1 MAKYNHLLIGV
12 ALAAIGSG
20 VLAQTAPQEIEARQ
34 RADVDARPQPFS
46 GPEIQFTSQRP
57 PSNSDE
63 IRFQLNDI
71 SVSGGTAFTE
81 AAMRALFEDELGSEI
96 ALTRVY
102 EIAGEIQGLYRDAD
116 YIFTRVVIPAQEID
130 GGAVRIEII
139 EAIITA
145 VVIEEPDGEIGP
157 VKSMAET
164 MVAPIVNVRNPTG
177 SMLERALLNVN
188 EIPGITRATAIPQAD
203 PDDARGGLQLF
214 VNVEREAVEAV
225 VFADNRQTEGIGR
238 GLVGGT
244 VTFNSYSKW
253 GDTTSISVFNSFDV
267 QRDGEGPNGDPPI
280 DGAFDFDERNTVQ
293 VTHQR
298 QIGSDGAT
306 VNALGLYSR
315 TNPGDNLA
323 SAGIDGEQI
332 LFSAGAAYPILRT
345 RQYELS
351 GSIGAEFFES
361 TTDISNGQLNVA
373 DDRLR
378 VVSASLDGIYRDEFG
393 YTRGTLS
400 VRQGVDVLNAS
411 DNGAVNLS
419 RQDGKNDFTLIRGDI
434 DRLFV
439 INDDLSFLGRI
450 GGQYSFVPLLASEEF
465 SIGGLSF
472 GRGFDPSVF
481 TGDDG
486 IGISGELRY
495 LKPVVI
501 EGYPITLE
509 AFGFAEYGVIWNK
522 GDGQPQMAE
531 VASLGGGLRLFFPES
546 YALGFEL
553 AFPVDARNDVQTPN
567 DPLPADIELGEPRL
581 YVNFSKRF

>member
-1 MAKYNHLLIGV
+1 MANYYHLLIGV

-20 VLAQTAPQEIEARQ
+20 AFAQTAPQEIEARQ
-34 RADVDARPQPFS
+34 RADVSARPQPFS

-63 IRFQLNDI
+63 IRFQLNDVVI
-71 SVSGGTAFTE
+71 SGGTAFSE
-81 AAMRALFEDELGSEI
+81 EAMRALIENDLGSEV

-102 EIAGEIQGLYRDAD
+102 ELAGEIQGLYRDAD

-130 GGAVRIEII
+130 GGVVRIEII

-157 VKSMAET
+157 VKELAEE
-164 MVAPIVNVRNPTG
+164 MVAPIVNLRNPTG
-177 SMLERALLNVN
+177 SMLERTLLNVN

-225 VFADNRQTEGIGR
+225 LFADNRQTEGIGR

-267 QRDGEGPNGDPPI
+267 QRDQQGTGANATL
-280 DGAFDFDERNTVQ
+280 DGAMDFDERNTIQ

-298 QIGSDGAT
+298 QLGLDGAT
-306 VNALGLYSR
+306 VQAVGLYSR
-315 TNPGDNLA
+315 TRPGDELFD
-323 SAGIDGEQI
+323 SGIEGEQF
-332 LFSAGAAYPILRT
+332 LVGLEASYPVLRT

-378 VVSASLDGIYRDEFG
+378 VVYASLDGIRRDEFG
-393 YTRGTLS
+393 YTRANVS
-400 VRQGVDVLNAS
+400 VRKGFDALNAS
-411 DNGAVNLS
+411 DRNVDNRS
-419 RQDGKNDFTLIRGDI
+419 RDDGEVDFTLIRADL

-439 INDDLSFLGRI
+439 INDDLSFLGRV
-450 GGQYSFVPLLASEEF
+450 GGQYSFDPLLASEEF
-465 SIGGLSF
+465 SIGGLTY
-472 GRGFDPSVF
+472 GRGFDPSIFV
-481 TGDDG
+481 GDHG
-486 IGISGELRY
+486 VGVSGELRY
-495 LKPVVI
+495 LKPLVI

-522 GDGQPQMAE
+522 GDGAPQMAE
-531 VASLGGGLRLFFPES
+531 IASLGGGLRLFFPEN

-553 AFPVDARNDVQTPN
+553 AFPVDAETDDPN
-567 DPLPADIELGEPRL
+567 DAFVDTIDLGEPRL

>member
-1 MAKYNHLLIGV
+1 MANYNHLLIGV

-20 VLAQTAPQEIEARQ
+20 VFAQTAPQEIEARQ
-34 RADVDARPQPFS
+34 RADVSARPQPFS

-63 IRFQLNDI
+63 IRFQLNDVVI
-71 SVSGGTAFTE
+71 SGGTAFSE
-81 AAMRALFEDELGSEI
+81 EAMRALIENDLGSEV

-102 EIAGEIQGLYRDAD
+102 ELAGEIQGLYRDAD

-130 GGAVRIEII
+130 GGVVRIEII

-157 VKSMAET
+157 VKELAEE
-164 MVAPIVNVRNPTG
+164 MVAPIVNLRNPTG
-177 SMLERALLNVN
+177 SMLERTLLNVN

-267 QRDGEGPNGDPPI
+267 QRDQQGTGANATL
-280 DGAFDFDERNTVQ
+280 DGAMDFDERNTIQ

-298 QIGSDGAT
+298 QLGLDGAT
-306 VNALGLYSR
+306 VQAVGLYSR
-315 TNPGDNLA
+315 TRPGDELFD
-323 SAGIDGEQI
+323 SGIEGEQF
-332 LFSAGAAYPILRT
+332 LVGLEASYPVLRT

-378 VVSASLDGIYRDEFG
+378 VVYASLDGIRRDEFG
-393 YTRGTLS
+393 YTRANVS
-400 VRQGVDVLNAS
+400 VRKGFDALNAS
-411 DNGAVNLS
+411 DRNVDNRS
-419 RQDGKNDFTLIRGDI
+419 RDDGEVDFTLIRADL

-439 INDDLSFLGRI
+439 INDDLSFLGRV
-450 GGQYSFVPLLASEEF
+450 GGQYSFDPLLASEEF
-465 SIGGLSF
+465 SIGGLTY
-472 GRGFDPSVF
+472 GRGFDPSIFV
-481 TGDDG
+481 GDHG
-486 IGISGELRY
+486 VGVSGELRY
-495 LKPVVI
+495 LKPLVI

-522 GDGQPQMAE
+522 GDGAPQMAE
-531 VASLGGGLRLFFPES
+531 IASLGGGLRLFFPEN

-553 AFPVDARNDVQTPN
+553 AFPVDAETDDPN
-567 DPLPADIELGEPRL
+567 DAFVDTIDLGEPRL

>member
-1 MAKYNHLLIGV
+1 MANYNHLLIGV

-20 VLAQTAPQEIEARQ
+20 VFAQTAPQEIEARQ
-34 RADVDARPQPFS
+34 RADVSARPQPFS

-63 IRFQLNDI
+63 IRFQLNDVVI
-71 SVSGGTAFTE
+71 SGGTAFSE
-81 AAMRALFEDELGSEI
+81 EAMRALIENDLGSEV

-102 EIAGEIQGLYRDAD
+102 ELAGEIQGLYRDAD

-130 GGAVRIEII
+130 GGVVRIEII

-157 VKSMAET
+157 VKELAEE
-164 MVAPIVNVRNPTG
+164 MVAPIVNLRNPTG
-177 SMLERALLNVN
+177 SMLERTLLNVN

-225 VFADNRQTEGIGR
+225 LFADNRQTEGIGR

-267 QRDGEGPNGDPPI
+267 QRDQQGTGANATL
-280 DGAFDFDERNTVQ
+280 DGAMDFDERNTIQ

-298 QIGSDGAT
+298 QLGLDGAT
-306 VNALGLYSR
+306 VQAVGLYSR
-315 TNPGDNLA
+315 TRPGDELFD
-323 SAGIDGEQI
+323 SGIEGEQF
-332 LFSAGAAYPILRT
+332 LVGLEASYPVLRT

-378 VVSASLDGIYRDEFG
+378 VVYASLDGIRRDEFG
-393 YTRGTLS
+393 YTRANVS
-400 VRQGVDVLNAS
+400 VRKGFDALNAS
-411 DNGAVNLS
+411 DRNVDNRS
-419 RQDGKNDFTLIRGDI
+419 RDDGEVDFTLIRADL

-439 INDDLSFLGRI
+439 INDDLSFLGRV
-450 GGQYSFVPLLASEEF
+450 GGQYSFDPLLASEEF
-465 SIGGLSF
+465 SIGGLTY
-472 GRGFDPSVF
+472 GRGFDPSIFV
-481 TGDDG
+481 GDHG
-486 IGISGELRY
+486 VGVSGELRY
-495 LKPVVI
+495 LKPLVI

-522 GDGQPQMAE
+522 GDGAPQMAE
-531 VASLGGGLRLFFPES
+531 IASLGGGLRLFFPEN

-553 AFPVDARNDVQTPN
+553 AFPVDAETDDPN
-567 DPLPADIELGEPRL
+567 DAFVDTIDLGEPRL